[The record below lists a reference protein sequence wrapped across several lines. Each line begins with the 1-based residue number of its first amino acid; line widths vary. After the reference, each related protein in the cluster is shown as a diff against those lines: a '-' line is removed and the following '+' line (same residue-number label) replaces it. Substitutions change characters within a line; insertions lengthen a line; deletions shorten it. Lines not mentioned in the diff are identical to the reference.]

1 MKHVLITFILS
12 LVPVTLLAAD
22 FNVGMTAY
30 ERQNYTAAAREFNTL
45 AQNGDPH
52 AQYMMGRLYALGN
65 GVTQDFIQAHKW
77 YNLAASRDHNH
88 AAQARESLARRMSST
103 QIATAQH
110 EARQWQ
116 PKSEASGTETPT
128 LLQTTNAIQR
138 SLNEL
143 GYDAGVADGLM
154 GVRTRTAIRDYQSDH
169 GLYIDGRPS
178 EALREH
184 LAGTLHTARSG
195 KDVAMP
201 QAGNWPWR
209 RLLLHD
215 AFRDGDY
222 TRDPTWT
229 VAAGHFSAE
238 SGTGLHTVHETR
250 KPLAE
255 PSQQD
260 LPTAILGAI
269 LGEINRSRDDKEAT
283 VDSPDLAEIYAVQTI
298 SNAFAIQLEFS
309 VRQASGPLLFGPYQD
324 SDRSSGYHL
333 VYTPDVEHGLHLV
346 KLTGYGSSII
356 KSVDQQFSLNRQ
368 YTIQWTRDTSG
379 AMIVS
384 LDGNEVFRVNDRYFT
399 DPFDGLTL
407 INKGGDYAVREVT
420 IHGIN

>member
-1 MKHVLITFILS
+1 MKHVLITFILA
-12 LVPVTLLAAD
+12 LAPVTLLAAD
-22 FNVGMTAY
+22 FNAGMTAY
-30 ERQNYTAAAREFNTL
+30 ERQDYAAAAREFRVL

-65 GVTQDFIQAHKW
+65 GVPQDFIQAHKW

-88 AAQARESLARRMSST
+88 ATQARDALARRMSST
-103 QIATAQH
+103 QIATAQR

-116 PKSEASGTETPT
+116 PKSEVSSTGTPT
-128 LLQTTNAIQR
+128 RLQTINAIQR

-143 GYDAGVADGLM
+143 GYDAGLADGLM
-154 GVRTRTAIRDYQSDH
+154 GVRTRTAIRDYQYDH
-169 GLYIDGRPS
+169 GLYVDSQPS

-184 LAGTLHTARSG
+184 LAGTLRTARSG
-195 KDVAMP
+195 KDVPKP
-201 QAGNWPWR
+201 QAGNWQWR

-229 VAAGHFSAE
+229 VAAGRFSAE
-238 SGTGLHTVHETR
+238 SGTGLRTVYEAR
-250 KPLAE
+250 RPLAE
-255 PSQQD
+255 ARQQD
-260 LPTAILGAI
+260 LPTVILEAI
-269 LGEINRSRDDKEAT
+269 LGEINSSRDKGVPA
-283 VDSPDLAEIYAVQTI
+283 DSPDLAEIYAVQTI
-298 SNAFAIQLEFS
+298 SNAFAIQLELT
-309 VRQASGPLLFGPYQD
+309 VREASGPLLFGPYQG

-333 VYTPDVEHGLHLV
+333 VYTPDVERGLHLV
-346 KLTGYGSSII
+346 RLTGSGSSII

-368 YTIQWTRDTSG
+368 YAIQWTRDTSG
-379 AMIVS
+379 TMIVS
-384 LDGNEVFRVNDRYFT
+384 LDGNEVFRVNDRNFT

-407 INKGGDYAVREVT
+407 INKGGDYTVREVT

>member
-1 MKHVLITFILS
+1 MKHVLIKFILA
-12 LVPVTLLAAD
+12 LMPVTLLAAD
-22 FNVGMTAY
+22 FNAGMTAY
-30 ERQNYTAAAREFNTL
+30 ERQDYAAAAREFRVL
-45 AQNGDPH
+45 ARNGDPH

-65 GVTQDFIQAHKW
+65 GVPQDFIQAHKW

-88 AAQARESLARRMSST
+88 ATQARDALARRMSST
-103 QIATAQH
+103 QIATAQR

-116 PKSEASGTETPT
+116 PGSEVSSTGTPT
-128 LLQTTNAIQR
+128 RLQTINAIQR

-143 GYDAGVADGLM
+143 GYDAGLADGLM

-169 GLYIDGRPS
+169 GLYVDGQPS

-184 LAGTLHTARSG
+184 LSGTLRTARSG
-195 KDVAMP
+195 KDVPKP
-201 QAGNWPWR
+201 QAGNWQWR
-209 RLLLHD
+209 QLLLHD

-229 VAAGHFSAE
+229 VATGRFSAE
-238 SGTGLHTVHETR
+238 SGTGLRTVHEAR
-250 KPLAE
+250 RPLAE
-255 PSQQD
+255 ARQQD

-269 LGEINRSRDDKEAT
+269 LGEINRSRDQEVP

-298 SNAFAIQLEFS
+298 SNAFAIQLELT
-309 VRQASGPLLFGPYQD
+309 VRQASGPLLFGPYQG

-333 VYTPDVEHGLHLV
+333 VYTPDVERGLHLV
-346 KLTGYGSSII
+346 KLTGSGSSII
-356 KSVDQQFSLNRQ
+356 ESVDQQFSLNRQ
-368 YTIQWTRDTSG
+368 YAIQWTRDTRG

-384 LDGNEVFRVNDRYFT
+384 LDGNEVFRVNDRNFT

-407 INKGGDYAVREVT
+407 INKGGDYTIREVT